1 MLFEFETLKIFEC
14 FSLFFFSFIFSSP
27 LSSRYVASKIWSFNK
42 HAHQRLCEDDG
53 KEEKKEEK
61 KKKKKKKKDVS
72 SFFLN
77 THT

>member
-1 MLFEFETLKIFEC
+1 VLFEFETLKIFEC
-14 FSLFFFSFIFSSP
+14 FSLFFFSLL
-27 LSSRYVASKIWSFNK
+27 LSRLVTSKIWSFTK

-53 KEEKKEEK
+53 KEK
-61 KKKKKKKKDVS
+61 KKKTKKDVS